1 MGAFDKT
8 RPPVASG
15 AVGLAQRALDEAIK
29 YSLERKTMGKPIAMV
44 CNFFLRL
51 LTLHSQKQ
59 VAASPLAIG
68 LLPCGHQANYL
79 DLFAVLARP

>member
-44 CNFFLRL
+44 CNFFL
-51 LTLHSQKQ
+51 LHSQKQ